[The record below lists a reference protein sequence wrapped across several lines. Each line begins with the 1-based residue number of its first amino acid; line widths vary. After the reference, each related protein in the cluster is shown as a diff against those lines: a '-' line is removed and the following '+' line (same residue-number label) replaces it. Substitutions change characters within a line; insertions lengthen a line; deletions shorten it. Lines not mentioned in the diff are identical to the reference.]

1 MDYQHMQQQQHMQI
15 METEITV
22 SCFLELNWVMVFSE
36 EYAGVI
42 LNEFNLFISFN
53 LYSPDKIVR
62 IRNWH
67 RFSNPVLS
75 GLKVGCQRV
84 NEPVS
89 YLFFINLRS
98 TACGNDGAN
107 FLI

>member
-1 MDYQHMQQQQHMQI
+1 MQQQQHMQNMDMTI
-15 METEITV
+15 PVPDNVMKIEDCV
-22 SCFLELNWVMVFSE
+22 FLEEYFSVLI
-36 EYAGVI
+36 ANDLIPFI
-42 LNEFNLFISFN
+42 LFN
-53 LYSPDKIVR
+53 LYSPDKFVR

-89 YLFFINLRS
+89 HLFFINLRS